1 MLPELCYEFLPL
13 AEVEFLKREMTQEK
27 KPKKI
32 VLVNKKIS
40 WMRFKWLYFLIS
52 ALVIIPGIY
61 SLLRWGLK
69 PSIDFTGGTLLEIKS
84 EELTIKDLEKTV
96 NDFLGE
102 KTKSIQATNNQTF
115 LLRFSEL
122 KEEEKEKLLTRLEKK
137 YGEVTIIRW
146 ETLGPTLGKELLFK
160 TLMGI
165 VLATLAILFYINSR
179 FKNKSFG
186 ICAVLAMLHDT
197 LIMLG
202 SYSLL
207 GHFWGAEADSLF
219 VTAVLTILSFSV
231 HDTVVVYDRIRE
243 LSRINPK
250 WKLEKVANLAISQ
263 TLARSINNSLTII
276 FMLVALVWLGGETTR
291 WFATALLIGTI
302 AGTYSSTFT
311 ATPLLVV
318 WHSIAARWR
327 R

>member
-1 MLPELCYEFLPL
+1 M
-13 AEVEFLKREMTQEK
+13 
-27 KPKKI
+27 KKI
-32 VLVNKKIS
+32 N

-52 ALVIIPGIY
+52 ALVIIPGVY
-61 SLLRWGLK
+61 SLIRWRLK
-69 PSIDFTGGTLLEIKS
+69 PSIDFTGGTLLEVKNEKLVEEDFEKDEAIKEAIGEKIKS
-84 EELTIKDLEKTV
+84 VQRTREGTV
-96 NDFLGE
+96 
-102 KTKSIQATNNQTF
+102 
-115 LLRFSEL
+115 LLRFSEFS
-122 KEEEKEKLLTRLEKK
+122 EEEKEQLLSRLEEK
-137 YGEVTIIRW
+137 YGQVVVVRW
-146 ETLGPTLGKELLFK
+146 ETLGPTLGRELLFK
-160 TLMGI
+160 TLTGI

-179 FKNKSFG
+179 FKDKSFG

-207 GHFWGAEADSLF
+207 GHFFGAEADSLF

-243 LSRINPK
+243 LRRINPK
-250 WKLEKVANLAISQ
+250 LDLEEIANLAVSQ

-318 WHSIAARWR
+318 WKKVFRPKQSK
-327 R
+327 

>member
-1 MLPELCYEFLPL
+1 M
-13 AEVEFLKREMTQEK
+13 RR
-27 KPKKI
+27 KI
-32 VLVNKKIS
+32 N

-52 ALVIIPGIY
+52 ALVIIPGVY
-61 SLLRWGLK
+61 SLIRWGLK
-69 PSIDFTGGTLLEIKS
+69 PSIDFTGGTLLEIRNTGIKES
-84 EELTIKDLEKTV
+84 KNLEEIVQEVAGEEIKTIQTTAE
-96 NDFLGE
+96 N
-102 KTKSIQATNNQTF
+102 TF
-115 LLRFSEL
+115 LLRFSEFDDEKKDQL
-122 KEEEKEKLLTRLEKK
+122 LAKLEEK
-137 YGEVTIIRW
+137 YGPTTIIRW

-160 TLMGI
+160 TLTGI

-179 FKNKSFG
+179 FKDKSFG

-197 LIMLG
+197 SIMLG

-207 GHFWGAEADSLF
+207 GHFFGAEADSLF

-243 LSRINPK
+243 LRRINPK
-250 WKLEKVANLAISQ
+250 LDLEEVANLAVSQ

-318 WHSIAARWR
+318 WKKVSSRKQK
-327 R
+327 